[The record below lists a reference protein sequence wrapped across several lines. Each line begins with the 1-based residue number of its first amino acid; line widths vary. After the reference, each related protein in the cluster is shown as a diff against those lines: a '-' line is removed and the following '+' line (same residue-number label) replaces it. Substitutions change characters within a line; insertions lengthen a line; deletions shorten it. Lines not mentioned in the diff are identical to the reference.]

1 MISLGV
7 RTKFSIRNLYNL
19 GENVLMPVAVGSA
32 NDFPHGLFYQA
43 LPDIIFTFP
52 PAG

>member
-19 GENVLMPVAVGSA
+19 GENVPMPAALGLA

-43 LPDIIFTFP
+43 LPDIVFAFP
-52 PAG
+52 LAR